1 MSISLKHGQVALQ
14 LVINYGKL
22 FREVLFL
29 SQTLLGESNLIA
41 EFVQLMRVLL
51 SLAAALVLITLF
63 QLFKLSLLLISQ
75 LCQTFSRLIQLMA
88 KVFN

>member
-1 MSISLKHGQVALQ
+1 MLL
-14 LVINYGKL
+14 
-22 FREVLFL
+22 L

-41 EFVQLMRVLL
+41 EFLQLMRVLL

-88 KVFN
+88 KIFNQVSLFLLELVVVPSELL